1 MGKGKEHYYSPLPI
15 NFCIVAVS
23 TISVPDFFKL
33 KDLVKYVNYSILS
46 KKQILFS
53 RVNKV

>member
-1 MGKGKEHYYSPLPI
+1 MGKGKEHYSFPLPI

-23 TISVPDFFKL
+23 TISVPDFLKL
-33 KDLVKYVNYSILS
+33 KDLVKYVNYSILL

-53 RVNKV
+53 RVNEI

>member
-1 MGKGKEHYYSPLPI
+1 MGKGKEHYDFPLPI
-15 NFCIVAVS
+15 NFCIIAVS
-23 TISVPDFFKL
+23 IVSVPDFLKL
-33 KDLVKYVNYSILS
+33 KDLVKYVNYSLLL